1 MKSII
6 SNIRISP
13 KKLNLVAEMVRRK
26 SVVEADSI
34 LRFTTKK
41 AAEIVRKA
49 LASAVAN
56 AENNF
61 KQEKET
67 LFIDEIIVGKGPTL
81 KRFNPVSRGRAHPIL
96 KRMSVITTKLGVK
109 GEEPESKKKS
119 KAEITL
125 TGSLEQEKNKMLE
138 IFSDDFYKVF
148 VILGEFSFLV
158 NRIVETC
165 FQNSLRYKQD
175 RKASLK
181 S

>member
-26 SVVEADSI
+26 SVVEADSM
-34 LRFTTKK
+34 LRFITKK

-61 KQEKET
+61 KQDKET
-67 LFIDEIIVGKGPTL
+67 LYIDEIIVGKGPTL

-119 KAEITL
+119 KVENGEA
-125 TGSLEQEKNKMLE
+125 
-138 IFSDDFYKVF
+138 KVEAAKE
-148 VILGEFSFLV
+148 VK
-158 NRIVETC
+158 TP
-165 FQNSLRYKQD
+165 
-175 RKASLK
+175 KAKKAVAAPKAPSAKK
-181 S
+181 SSIKVTSPKS

>member
-61 KQEKET
+61 KQDKET

-119 KAEITL
+119 KAEKAEAKT
-125 TGSLEQEKNKMLE
+125 TKETKTVKTKAP
-138 IFSDDFYKVF
+138 KV
-148 VILGEFSFLV
+148 
-158 NRIVETC
+158 
-165 FQNSLRYKQD
+165 
-175 RKASLK
+175 ASAKK
-181 S
+181 SSVKVTSPKS

>member
-1 MKSII
+1 
-6 SNIRISP
+6 
-13 KKLNLVAEMVRRK
+13 MVRRK

-61 KQEKET
+61 KQDKET
-67 LFIDEIIVGKGPTL
+67 LYIDEIIVGKGPTL

-96 KRMSVITTKLGVK
+96 KRMSIITTKLGVK

-119 KAEITL
+119 KAEKAETK
-125 TGSLEQEKNKMLE
+125 TETAKETVVKTKTP
-138 IFSDDFYKVF
+138 KV
-148 VILGEFSFLV
+148 
-158 NRIVETC
+158 
-165 FQNSLRYKQD
+165 
-175 RKASLK
+175 ASAKK
-181 S
+181 SSVKVTSPKS

>member
-1 MKSII
+1 MKSVI

-26 SVVEADSI
+26 PVAEADAL

-61 KQEKET
+61 KQDRANLYVEEM
-67 LFIDEIIVGKGPTL
+67 IVNKGPTL

-96 KRMSVITTKLGVK
+96 KRMAMITVKVGVMGEVPTAKTEEVDTSAETTSKKPTKKTTKAVK
-109 GEEPESKKKS
+109 TSEPVKATAKKS
-119 KAEITL
+119 SVKVTKKA
-125 TGSLEQEKNKMLE
+125 
-138 IFSDDFYKVF
+138 
-148 VILGEFSFLV
+148 
-158 NRIVETC
+158 
-165 FQNSLRYKQD
+165 
-175 RKASLK
+175 
-181 S
+181 

>member
-1 MKSII
+1 MKSVT

-26 SVVEADSI
+26 SVNQADSL

-61 KQEKET
+61 KQDKEN
-67 LFIDEIIVGKGPTL
+67 LFIEEIIVGKGPTL

-96 KRMSVITTKLGVK
+96 KRMAMITIKVAAMGELPEVKASKKETEATVDTTAEAPTKKTPKTAKRSGAAA
-109 GEEPESKKKS
+109 PAPAKKKS
-119 KAEITL
+119 
-125 TGSLEQEKNKMLE
+125 SV
-138 IFSDDFYKVF
+138 KV
-148 VILGEFSFLV
+148 
-158 NRIVETC
+158 TT
-165 FQNSLRYKQD
+165 K
-175 RKASLK
+175 K
-181 S
+181 

>member
-1 MKSII
+1 MKSVI

-26 SVVEADSI
+26 PVVEADAL

-61 KQEKET
+61 KQDRENLYVE
-67 LFIDEIIVGKGPTL
+67 EMIVGKGPTL

-96 KRMSVITTKLGVK
+96 KRMAMITVKVGVIGEVPTVKTEEVDTTAETAAKKPAKKTTKTTKVAAPATK
-109 GEEPESKKKS
+109 ASPKKS
-119 KAEITL
+119 
-125 TGSLEQEKNKMLE
+125 SV
-138 IFSDDFYKVF
+138 KV
-148 VILGEFSFLV
+148 
-158 NRIVETC
+158 T
-165 FQNSLRYKQD
+165 K
-175 RKASLK
+175 KT
-181 S
+181 

>member
-61 KQEKET
+61 KQDKET

-109 GEEPESKKKS
+109 GEEPESKKKIKTE
-119 KAEITL
+119 KAEIET
-125 TGSLEQEKNKMLE
+125 TKEKKTVKTKAP
-138 IFSDDFYKVF
+138 KV
-148 VILGEFSFLV
+148 
-158 NRIVETC
+158 
-165 FQNSLRYKQD
+165 
-175 RKASLK
+175 ASAKK
-181 S
+181 SSIKVTSPKS

>member
-1 MKSII
+1 MKSVT

-26 SVVEADSI
+26 SVMQADSI

-61 KQEKET
+61 KQDKES
-67 LFIDEIIVGKGPTL
+67 LYIEEIVVGKGPTL

-96 KRMSVITTKLGVK
+96 KRMAIITIKVAAMGELPEITSKKEEATVETGTESPKKTAKAKAPKAAAPKAAAKKSSVKVTTKK
-109 GEEPESKKKS
+109 
-119 KAEITL
+119 
-125 TGSLEQEKNKMLE
+125 
-138 IFSDDFYKVF
+138 
-148 VILGEFSFLV
+148 
-158 NRIVETC
+158 
-165 FQNSLRYKQD
+165 
-175 RKASLK
+175 
-181 S
+181 

>member
-61 KQEKET
+61 KQDKET
-67 LFIDEIIVGKGPTL
+67 LYIDEIIVGKGPTL

-96 KRMSVITTKLGVK
+96 KRMSIITTKLGVK

-119 KAEITL
+119 KAE
-125 TGSLEQEKNKMLE
+125 
-138 IFSDDFYKVF
+138 KV
-148 VILGEFSFLV
+148 EAKT
-158 NRIVETC
+158 ETA
-165 FQNSLRYKQD
+165 KEA
-175 RKASLK
+175 KAKAPKVASAKK
-181 S
+181 SSVKVTSPKS

>member
-1 MKSII
+1 MKSVI

-26 SVVEADSI
+26 PVVEADAL

-61 KQEKET
+61 KQDRANLYVEEM
-67 LFIDEIIVGKGPTL
+67 IVGKGPTL

-96 KRMSVITTKLGVK
+96 KRMAMITVKVGVIGEVPTVKTEEADVAAETTTKK
-109 GEEPESKKKS
+109 PAKKTTKTTKAAPAKATAKKS
-119 KAEITL
+119 SVKVTKKA
-125 TGSLEQEKNKMLE
+125 
-138 IFSDDFYKVF
+138 
-148 VILGEFSFLV
+148 
-158 NRIVETC
+158 
-165 FQNSLRYKQD
+165 
-175 RKASLK
+175 
-181 S
+181 

>member
-1 MKSII
+1 MKSVT

-26 SVVEADSI
+26 SVMQADSI

-61 KQEKET
+61 KQDKES
-67 LFIDEIIVGKGPTL
+67 LYIEEIVVGKGPTL

-96 KRMSVITTKLGVK
+96 KRMAIITIKVGVM
-109 GEEPESKKKS
+109 GELPPTTAEQSEAAVPAPESKEASKKTTKTPKAAAPKAAAKKS
-119 KAEITL
+119 
-125 TGSLEQEKNKMLE
+125 SV
-138 IFSDDFYKVF
+138 KV
-148 VILGEFSFLV
+148 
-158 NRIVETC
+158 TT
-165 FQNSLRYKQD
+165 K
-175 RKASLK
+175 K
-181 S
+181 

>member
-61 KQEKET
+61 KQDKET

-119 KAEITL
+119 KTEKAEAKTE
-125 TGSLEQEKNKMLE
+125 TAKETKAVKAKAPKAVAKKS
-138 IFSDDFYKVF
+138 SVKVT
-148 VILGEFSFLV
+148 SP
-158 NRIVETC
+158 
-165 FQNSLRYKQD
+165 
-175 RKASLK
+175 K

>member
-61 KQEKET
+61 KQDKET

-119 KAEITL
+119 KAEKAEAKTE
-125 TGSLEQEKNKMLE
+125 TAKEAKAVKAKAP
-138 IFSDDFYKVF
+138 KV
-148 VILGEFSFLV
+148 
-158 NRIVETC
+158 
-165 FQNSLRYKQD
+165 
-175 RKASLK
+175 ASAKK
-181 S
+181 SSVKVTSPKS

>member
-61 KQEKET
+61 KQDKET
-67 LFIDEIIVGKGPTL
+67 LYIDEIIVGKGPTL

-96 KRMSVITTKLGVK
+96 KRMSIITTKLGVK

-119 KAEITL
+119 KAEKAEAET
-125 TGSLEQEKNKMLE
+125 TKETKTVKTKAP
-138 IFSDDFYKVF
+138 KV
-148 VILGEFSFLV
+148 
-158 NRIVETC
+158 
-165 FQNSLRYKQD
+165 
-175 RKASLK
+175 ASAKK
-181 S
+181 SSVKVTSPKS

>member
-1 MKSII
+1 MKSVT

-26 SVVEADSI
+26 SVMQADSI

-61 KQEKET
+61 KQDKES
-67 LFIDEIIVGKGPTL
+67 LYIEEIVVGKGPTL

-96 KRMSVITTKLGVK
+96 KRMAIITIKVGVMGELPEITSKKEEATVETGTESPKKTAKAKAPKAAAPKAAAKKSSVKVTTKK
-109 GEEPESKKKS
+109 
-119 KAEITL
+119 
-125 TGSLEQEKNKMLE
+125 
-138 IFSDDFYKVF
+138 
-148 VILGEFSFLV
+148 
-158 NRIVETC
+158 
-165 FQNSLRYKQD
+165 
-175 RKASLK
+175 
-181 S
+181 

>member
-1 MKSII
+1 MKSVI

-26 SVVEADSI
+26 PVVEADAL

-61 KQEKET
+61 KQDRANLYVEEM
-67 LFIDEIIVGKGPTL
+67 IVGKGPTL

-96 KRMSVITTKLGVK
+96 KRMAMITVKVGVIGEIPTVKTEEAETTTETTTKK
-109 GEEPESKKKS
+109 PAKKTTKTTKAAAPATKASPKKS
-119 KAEITL
+119 SVKVTKKA
-125 TGSLEQEKNKMLE
+125 
-138 IFSDDFYKVF
+138 
-148 VILGEFSFLV
+148 
-158 NRIVETC
+158 
-165 FQNSLRYKQD
+165 
-175 RKASLK
+175 
-181 S
+181 